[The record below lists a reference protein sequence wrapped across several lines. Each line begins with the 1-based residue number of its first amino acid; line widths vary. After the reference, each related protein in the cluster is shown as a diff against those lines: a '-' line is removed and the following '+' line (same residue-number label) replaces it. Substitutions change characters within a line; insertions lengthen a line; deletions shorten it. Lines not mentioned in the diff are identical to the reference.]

1 MIVISNNLV
10 LSPLAVPGP
19 DNAVIGWHNIVT
31 SGNIAADSSL
41 TGFPASNMA
50 NPATFLKWKAAA
62 FHDEHVT
69 ITTGT
74 VEPIDYVA
82 IAGHNLGS
90 SQTPVSIEGRTG
102 AADPFEKVLLHFDG
116 ADGSTTII
124 DSNRGGSAHSWTAN
138 GNAQIDT
145 AQSKFSGALL
155 CDGIGD
161 WVDANDSADFTLGSN
176 DFTIDFWFSVNE
188 AGGSF
193 MRLAG
198 QVDNTDANTL
208 SAWSVLR
215 LNTNVMFAQVF
226 VAGVALA
233 IAGTTQFTDVLN
245 VGFHHLAFVRTG
257 STLKMFI
264 DGVQEGGDV
273 AIAGSVNDS
282 AAQIRVGACGAN
294 SDPWQGWIDE
304 FRLRVGTAAWTANF
318 TPPVAP
324 AEWTR
329 LVQDVILPD
338 DGPALFRF
346 VPQTLSQI
354 RIRLQDGNAPAQIA
368 VVYCGLLLVME
379 RGLYDGHTPLTYA
392 RKVEVTN
399 GRSERGQFLGRIVT
413 GESLASAAAFTLLTP
428 AWFRASMDPFLIAA
442 KERPFFFAWRPQT
455 YPREVGYAWLVND
468 PVPVNTPPSKLIS
481 IELQMGGLANV

>member
-31 SGNIAADSSL
+31 AGTIAATSTL
-41 TGFPASNMA
+41 TGFPAANMA
-50 NPATFLKWKAAA
+50 NPATFLRWKAAA
-62 FHDEHVT
+62 FNSPPDSPPVDEHVT

-90 SQTPVSIEGRTG
+90 SQTPVSIEG
-102 AADPFEKVLLHFDG
+102 LI
-116 ADGSTTII
+116 S
-124 DSNRGGSAHSWTAN
+124 
-138 GNAQIDT
+138 GNWEQI
-145 AQSKFSGALL
+145 
-155 CDGIGD
+155 
-161 WVDANDSADFTLGSN
+161 
-176 DFTIDFWFSVNE
+176 
-188 AGGSF
+188 
-193 MRLAG
+193 
-198 QVDNTDANTL
+198 
-208 SAWSVLR
+208 
-215 LNTNVMFAQVF
+215 
-226 VAGVALA
+226 
-233 IAGTTQFTDVLN
+233 
-245 VGFHHLAFVRTG
+245 
-257 STLKMFI
+257 
-264 DGVQEGGDV
+264 
-273 AIAGSVNDS
+273 
-282 AAQIRVGACGAN
+282 
-294 SDPWQGWIDE
+294 
-304 FRLRVGTAAWTANF
+304 
-318 TPPVAP
+318 
-324 AEWTR
+324 
-329 LVQDVILPD
+329 VQDVILPD

-392 RKVEVTN
+392 RRVEVTN

-428 AWFRASMDPFLIAA
+428 AWFRSSMDPFLIAA

-455 YPREVGYAWLVND
+455 YPREVGYAWLTND
-468 PVPVNTPPSKLIS
+468 PMPVNTPPSKLIA